1 MIQNTANLIE
11 TIRNEIKAAPF
22 LKAGDIV
29 EGQVIAKEGNR
40 RIFIEI
46 GRYGTGV
53 IYASEIMNAREIVR
67 GLKIGDVIKAKVVDI
82 DNEENLIEL
91 SLTEATKQKAW
102 EEAIALMEKEDL
114 LTIRPKSFNRGG
126 LLCEVSGL
134 PAFLPI
140 SQLSSEHYP
149 FINENDSMK
158 IVAALQTLLNQ
169 DLNVRII
176 DVNPKNRKIIVSERA
191 ATQVG
196 AKELIKK
203 YSAGQIIDGIVTG
216 VADFGVFVRFL
227 EEPAIEGMIHIS
239 ELSHRLIDNVKEFIK
254 IDEPIKAK
262 IVEIKD
268 GKVFL
273 SLKALQPNPWEKAE
287 EYFQTGQAVSGAV
300 YTFNPFGAIINLP
313 HELQGQIHVTEFG
326 GLEEMKKT
334 LAVGQTGQFLIEDVK
349 PAEKRIVLKIK
360 K

>member
-1 MIQNTANLIE
+1 MTQNTATLIE
-11 TIRNEIKAAPF
+11 MIRNEIKAAPF

-29 EGQVIAKEGNR
+29 EGRVIEKEGNR
-40 RIFIEI
+40 RIYIEI
-46 GRYGTGV
+46 SRYGTGV
-53 IYASEIMNAREIVR
+53 IYGSEIMNAREIVR
-67 GLKIGDVIKAKVVDI
+67 GLKIGDIIKAKVVEA

-102 EEAIALMEKEDL
+102 EEATALMEKEEL
-114 LTIRPKSFNRGG
+114 LTVKPKSFNRGG
-126 LLCEVSGL
+126 LLCEINGL

-149 FINENDSMK
+149 FVNDNDWTK
-158 IVAALQTLLNQ
+158 ITQTLQTLIGQ
-169 DLNVRII
+169 DLSVRII
-176 DVNPKNRKIIVSERA
+176 DVNSKNRKIIVSERA

-196 AKELIKK
+196 AKELVKK
-203 YSAGQIIDGIVTG
+203 YAVDQVIDGIVTG
-216 VADFGVFVRFL
+216 VADFGVFIRFVD
-227 EEPAIEGMIHIS
+227 EPALEGMIHIS

-254 IDEPIKAK
+254 IDESFKAK

-287 EYFQTGQAVSGAV
+287 ESFQSGQIVSGTV

-313 HELQGQIHVTEFG
+313 HDLQGQVHVTEFG
-326 GLEEMKKT
+326 GLEEMKKQIV
-334 LAVGQTGQFLIEDVK
+334 VGQTGQFTVEEVK
-349 PAEKRIVLKIK
+349 AAEKRIILKLK

>member
-1 MIQNTANLIE
+1 MIQNTASLIE

-29 EGQVIAKEGNR
+29 DGRVIQKEGNR
-40 RIFIEI
+40 RIYIEV

-53 IYASEIMNAREIVR
+53 IYGSEIINAREIVR
-67 GLKIGDVIKAKVVDI
+67 GLKAGDAIKAKVVDT

-102 EEAIALMEKEDL
+102 EEATALMEKEEL
-114 LTIRPKSFNRGG
+114 LAIKPKSFNRGG
-126 LLCEVSGL
+126 LLCEVNGL

-149 FINENDSMK
+149 FANDNDPTK
-158 IVAALQTLLNQ
+158 ISQSLQSLLNQ
-169 DLNVRII
+169 ELNVRII
-176 DVNPKNRKIIVSERA
+176 DVNSKNRKIIVSERA
-191 ATQVG
+191 ATQIG
-196 AKELIKK
+196 AKELVKK
-203 YSAGQIIDGIVTG
+203 YETGQVIDGIVTG

-227 EEPAIEGMIHIS
+227 EEPALEGMIHIS

-287 EYFQTGQAVSGAV
+287 EYFQPSQIVSGTI
-300 YTFNPFGAIINLP
+300 YTFNPFGAIVNLP
-313 HELQGQIHVTEFG
+313 HELQGQVHVTEFG
-326 GLEEMKKT
+326 SIEEMKKQ
-334 LAVGQTGQFLIEDVK
+334 LAIGQAGQFTIEDVK

-360 K
+360 S